1 MVVSAQK
8 EPSLHLRPVPLCM
21 ITTLTFI
28 TTYFFC
34 LSKTAQR
41 SRYKIYG
48 YSKSMIRNTLFL
60 LTSTKQNPS
69 CFWSIY
75 LCTAV
80 WLVLSFIM
88 FESINT
94 PSVFVHYIGAR
105 EVVPD
110 FGRWKRCCCKQ
121 VIWGLHIC
129 VLFCCV
135 YTNGGTMV
143 HGGEI
148 CSASLDTTKWFF
160 KVAV

>member
-8 EPSLHLRPVPLCM
+8 KPSLHLRPVPLCV

-28 TTYFFC
+28 TTDFFC
-34 LSKTAQR
+34 LLKTAQR

-69 CFWSIY
+69 YFWSIY

-80 WLVLSFIM
+80 WLVLSFII

-94 PSVFVHYIGAR
+94 PSVFVHCIGAR
-105 EVVPD
+105 EVDCYQILAAENDAV
-110 FGRWKRCCCKQ
+110 
-121 VIWGLHIC
+121 V
-129 VLFCCV
+129 
-135 YTNGGTMV
+135 
-143 HGGEI
+143 
-148 CSASLDTTKWFF
+148 SKWFGDCTYVCF
-160 KVAV
+160 SVVYIRMGELWSMEEKYVQLH